1 MISIKN
7 ISFSYGEKPILKDFS
22 LEINKGDRICLFG
35 ESGCGKTT
43 LLRLIL
49 GLEKLKKGSISG
61 IENLKPSVV
70 FQENRMLP
78 FKTVLENITLFGA
91 SEDTSLYH
99 LEALGIKET
108 ANLKP
113 EELSGGME
121 RRAAI
126 ARALSRD
133 FDYLLL
139 DEPFTG
145 LDGANLTIAAKHI
158 LKTAKNK
165 PIILIT
171 HSLEEA
177 KLLDAKIIK
186 M

>member
-1 MISIKN
+1 MIKLQN
-7 ISFSYGEKPILKDFS
+7 ISFAYGEKQIIKDFS
-22 LEINKGDRICLFG
+22 LNIEKGDKICLFG
-35 ESGCGKTT
+35 QSGCGKTT

-49 GLEKLKKGSISG
+49 GLEKLNEGKISIEDG
-61 IENLKPSVV
+61 LKPSIV

-78 FKTVLENITLFGA
+78 FKSVIENIILFGA
-91 SEDTSLYH
+91 TKETALQN
-99 LEALGIKET
+99 LKALGIKET

-113 EELSGGME
+113 NELSGGME

-126 ARALSRD
+126 ARALSQD

-145 LDGANLTIAAKHI
+145 LDETNLEICAKHI
-158 LKTAKNK
+158 LEVAKDK

-171 HSLEEA
+171 HSQEEA
-177 KLLDAKIIK
+177 ELLNAKIIK

>member
-1 MISIKN
+1 MIKLQN
-7 ISFSYGEKPILKDFS
+7 ISFAYGEKQVLKDFS
-22 LEINKGDRICLFG
+22 LEIKNGDRICLFG

-49 GLEKLKKGSISG
+49 GLENLKKGKITIKKG
-61 IENLKPSVV
+61 LKPSIV

-78 FKTVLENITLFGA
+78 FKSVIDNITLFGA
-91 SEDTSLYH
+91 DKETA
-99 LEALGIKET
+99 LENLKALGIPET
-108 ANLKP
+108 ADLKP

-126 ARALSRD
+126 ARALSQD

-145 LDGANLTIAAKHI
+145 LDQATLKITAKHI
-158 LKTAKNK
+158 LKVAKDK

-177 KLLDAKIIK
+177 KLLKASIIN

>member
-1 MISIKN
+1 MIKLHN
-7 ISFSYGEKPILKDFS
+7 ISFAYGEKQVLENFS
-22 LEINKGDRICLFG
+22 LNIEKGDKICLFG
-35 ESGCGKTT
+35 QSGCGKTT

-49 GLEKLKKGSISG
+49 GLESLKEGKISIEKG
-61 IENLKPSVV
+61 LKPSIV

-78 FKTVLENITLFGA
+78 FKSVIDNITLFGA
-91 SEDTSLYH
+91 KKETALKN
-99 LEALGIKET
+99 LKALGIKET

-113 EELSGGME
+113 NELSGGME

-126 ARALSRD
+126 ARALSQD

-145 LDGANLTIAAKHI
+145 LDEANLEICVKHI
-158 LKTAKNK
+158 LKIAKDK

-171 HSLEEA
+171 HSQEEA
-177 KLLDAKIIK
+177 KLLNAKIINI
-186 M
+186 

>member
-1 MISIKN
+1 MIKLQN
-7 ISFSYGEKPILKDFS
+7 ISFAYGEKQVLRDFS
-22 LEINKGDRICLFG
+22 LEIKNGDRICLFG

-91 SEDTSLYH
+91 SEETALYH
-99 LEALGIKET
+99 LDALGIKDT
-108 ANLKP
+108 AHLKP

-126 ARALSRD
+126 ARALSQD

-145 LDGANLTIAAKHI
+145 LDQATLKITAKHI
-158 LKTAKNK
+158 LNVAKDK

-177 KLLDAKIIK
+177 KLLKASIIN